1 MKKKKCNK
9 RHEKIKLKGFVANVK
24 VQKVFECEGF
34 TLLCNNRGG
43 LIDMK
48 PRIDDLY
55 YQFYGRPIELVMEE
69 FPIALWEL
77 NAKNNK

>member
-1 MKKKKCNK
+1 MKKKRNK
-9 RHEKIKLKGFVANVK
+9 KHEPVILKGFVANTKVK
-24 VQKVFECEGF
+24 KVFECEGF

-55 YQFYGRPIELVMEE
+55 YRFYGRPIELVMEE
-69 FPIALWEL
+69 FPTALWEWDVEH
-77 NAKNNK
+77 NK